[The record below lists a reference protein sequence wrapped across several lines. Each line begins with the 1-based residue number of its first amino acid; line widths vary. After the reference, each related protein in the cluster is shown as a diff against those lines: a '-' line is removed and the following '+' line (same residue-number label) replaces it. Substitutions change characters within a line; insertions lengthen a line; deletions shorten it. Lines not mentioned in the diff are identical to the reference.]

1 MKREFYLIIILSLLG
16 FTSLLSDTMEDKIIT
31 AKKICKG
38 LGFKLDSDK
47 FENCFLQMM
56 EVVNVQSY
64 NFLIEGSGNTEL
76 NLKKL
81 KSILSCDGCNL
92 SGADL
97 SGENLIGA
105 DLSNSIL
112 TDVNFKGSNLA
123 RVNFSG
129 ATLIRADFSGAD
141 VRAANFTEA
150 DLTDAN
156 LTNAALKNV
165 KFSDTI
171 LCNTKTPWGI
181 DSSGCVK

>member
-1 MKREFYLIIILSLLG
+1 MYKKLFLILILSLLG
-16 FTSLLSDTMEDKIIT
+16 FTSLLSATIEDKIIT
-31 AKKICKG
+31 AKKMCKS

-47 FENCFLQMM
+47 YENCFLQMM
-56 EVVNVQSY
+56 EVGSY
-64 NFLIEGSGNTEL
+64 NSLIEGSGNPEI

-81 KSILSCDGCNL
+81 RSILSCHGCNL

-112 TDVNFKGSNLA
+112 ADVNFKGSNLA
-123 RVNFSG
+123 RVDFSG
-129 ATLIRADFSGAD
+129 ATLIRADLSGAD

-150 DLTDAN
+150 DLTEAN
-156 LTNAALKNV
+156 LTDAALKNV

-181 DSSGCVK
+181 DNSGCAK